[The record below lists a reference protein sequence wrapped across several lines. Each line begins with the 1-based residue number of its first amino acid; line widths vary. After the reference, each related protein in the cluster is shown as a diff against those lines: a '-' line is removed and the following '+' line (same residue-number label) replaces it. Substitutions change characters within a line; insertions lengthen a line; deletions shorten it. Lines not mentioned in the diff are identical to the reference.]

1 MIRINLLPGPQ
12 RKRKGAGGIRW
23 ASATELFAK
32 VRNPLA
38 IATVGAWVAAILVI
52 AGLWGLQARQMAGL
66 RDDRVRVE
74 SEARRFRT
82 LIQQKRKAERL
93 RDSLVAEL
101 TAIREIDSDR
111 YVWPHILEEVSKA
124 LPDYTWLVS
133 IETMASPLEE
143 GADSTAKPPT
153 RFQIDG
159 RTSDL
164 SAYTRFVSALAN
176 SPWVQNAEFGPV
188 QSVLEENRPV
198 NSFTVTVS
206 YKVADSAYIRT
217 VPVQRSVVR

>member
-12 RKRKGAGGIRW
+12 RKRKGQAGISW
-23 ASATELFAK
+23 ASATELIAK

-38 IATVGAWVAAILVI
+38 IGAVGAWVAAVLVV
-52 AGLWGLQARQMAGL
+52 AGLWGLQARKLAGL
-66 RDDRVRVE
+66 REEQTRVE

-82 LIQQKRKAERL
+82 LLLQKRKSERL

-101 TAIREIDSDR
+101 DAIRAIDADR
-111 YVWPHILEEVSKA
+111 YVWPHVLEEVTKA
-124 LPDYTWLVS
+124 LPDYTWLVA
-133 IETMASPLEE
+133 IETIAAPLEE
-143 GADSTAKPPT
+143 GADSTVKPPT

-188 QSVLEENRPV
+188 QSVLEEERPV
-198 NSFTVTVS
+198 NAFTVTVT
-206 YKVADSAYIRT
+206 YRVADSAYIRT

>member
-1 MIRINLLPGPQ
+1 MIRINLVPGPQ
-12 RKRKGAGGIRW
+12 RKRKGTAGINW
-23 ASATELFAK
+23 ASATALFAK

-38 IATVGAWVAAILVI
+38 IGTVGAWVAAVLVV
-52 AGLWGLQARQMAGL
+52 AGLWGLQARKLAGL
-66 RDDRVRVE
+66 RDDQARIE

-111 YVWPHILEEVSKA
+111 YVWPHVLEEVSKA

-133 IETMASPLEE
+133 IETMASQLEE
-143 GADSTAKPPT
+143 GADSTVKPPM

-176 SPWVQNAEFGPV
+176 SPWVQTAEFGPV
-188 QSVLEENRPV
+188 QSVLEEERPV
-198 NSFTVTVS
+198 NAFTVTVT

>member
-1 MIRINLLPGPQ
+1 MIRINLMPGPQ
-12 RKRKGAGGIRW
+12 RKRKGAGGIRL
-23 ASATELFAK
+23 ASATEFLAK
-32 VRNPLA
+32 VKNPLA
-38 IATVGAWVAAILVI
+38 LAVVGAWIAAILVV
-52 AGLWGLQARQMAGL
+52 AGLWGLQARQMTSL
-66 RDDRVRVE
+66 RSDQTRIE

-82 LIQQKRKAERL
+82 LIQQKRRAERL

-101 TAIREIDSDR
+101 TAIRDVDADR
-111 YVWPHILEEVSKA
+111 YVWPHILEEVTKA

-133 IETMASPLEE
+133 METLAPQLEE

-176 SPWVQNAEFGPV
+176 SPWIQNAEFGPV
-188 QSVLEENRPV
+188 QSVLEEDRPV
-198 NSFTVTVS
+198 NAFTVTVT

-217 VPVQRSVVR
+217 VPVQRSVVK

>member
-12 RKRKGAGGIRW
+12 RKRKGTAGIRW
-23 ASATELFAK
+23 ASATALFAK

-38 IATVGAWVAAILVI
+38 IATVGAWVAAVLVV

-66 RDDRVRVE
+66 RGDQTRIE

-101 TAIREIDSDR
+101 TEIRSIDADR
-111 YVWPHILEEVSKA
+111 YVWPHVLEEVAKA

-133 IETMASPLEE
+133 IETMASQLEE
-143 GADSTAKPPT
+143 GADSTVKPPT

-176 SPWVQNAEFGPV
+176 SPWIQNAEFGPV
-188 QSVLEENRPV
+188 QSVLEEERPV
-198 NSFTVTVS
+198 NAFTVTAT
-206 YKVADSAYIRT
+206 YRVADSAYIRT

>member
-12 RKRKGAGGIRW
+12 RKRKGTGGIRF
-23 ASATELFAK
+23 ANFSEMFAK

-38 IATVGAWVAAILVI
+38 ISVVGAWIAAILVV
-52 AGLWGLQARQMAGL
+52 AGLWGLQARQMASL
-66 RDDRVRVE
+66 RNDQERIE
-74 SEARRFRT
+74 TEARRFRT

-111 YVWPHILEEVSKA
+111 YVWPHILAEVTKA

-133 IETMASPLEE
+133 IETIASPLEE
-143 GADSTAKPPT
+143 GADSTAKPAT

-176 SPWVQNAEFGPV
+176 SPWIQNAEFGPV
-188 QSVLEENRPV
+188 QSVLEEDRPV
-198 NSFTVTVS
+198 NAFTVTVT

-217 VPVQRSVVR
+217 VPVERSVVR